1 MAIELNGKTYRN
13 LPEQVEKNATDI
25 AALQSKGVTVD
36 LTPVTTRLTA
46 VEKHADDLDGVMPTD
61 ISFDTSAG
69 SFALRHDGTEITGQD
84 TKANIK
90 GYVEGVATAIVNA
103 AGKPAPSF
111 SYGNNTY
118 YPAYLDTFGDYYAAS
133 TYSISTMNSNYGQL
147 LTLIDTRVY
156 KTSEGN
162 VGATDYSSTIG
173 LSSNAPSI
181 IELSNGSNHCW
192 IQVWRYYLKISNS
205 LTITRL
211 TSLLANKAAL
221 ATGYF
226 CCVKGEGGKLV
237 GYQSDGT
244 TVEIGSD
251 WSVSVTKGGYLD
263 E

>member
-13 LPEQVEKNATDI
+13 LPEQVEKNAADI
-25 AALQSKGVTVD
+25 ATLQSKEVTVD

-46 VEKHADDLDGVMPTD
+46 VEKHADDLDKVMPTD
-61 ISFDTSAG
+61 ISFDTSTG

-90 GYVEGVATAIVNA
+90 SYVEGVATAIVNS

-111 SYGNNTY
+111 SYDNKTY
-118 YPAYLDTFGDYYAAS
+118 YPAYQDNSGTYSAAS
-133 TYSISTMNSNYGQL
+133 TYLIRDINTGYGKVSY
-147 LTLIDTRVY
+147 LIETRAY
-156 KTSEGN
+156 KTSEGTIE
-162 VGATDYSSTIG
+162 ASTSRSAIG
-173 LSSNAPSI
+173 LRANAPAI

-192 IQVWRYYLKISNS
+192 IQVWRSYAYRLDS

-211 TSLLANKAAL
+211 TSLMVSKAAL
-221 ATGYF
+221 ATGCF

-237 GYQSDGT
+237 GYQADGT
-244 TVEIGSD
+244 TTEIGSD
-251 WSVSVTKGGYLD
+251 WSISVTKGGYLD

>member
-25 AALQSKGVTVD
+25 AALQANGVTVD

-46 VEKHADDLDGVMPTD
+46 VEKHADELDKVMPTD

-103 AGKPAPSF
+103 TAKPAPSF
-111 SYGNNTY
+111 SYGNSTY
-118 YPAYLDTFGDYYAAS
+118 YPTFLDTFGNYNVS
-133 TYSISTMNSNYGQL
+133 SYSISTTIDSNYGQL
-147 LTLIDTRVY
+147 LTLLETRTY
-156 KTSEGN
+156 LTSTGTT
-162 VGATDYSSTIG
+162 GASNYSSTIG

-226 CCVKGEGGKLV
+226 CCVKGESGKLV

-244 TVEIGSD
+244 TTEIGSD
-251 WSVSVTKGGYLD
+251 WSISVTKGAYLN

>member
-1 MAIELNGKTYRN
+1 MAIELNGKTYRS

-25 AALQSKGVTVD
+25 AALQAKEVTVD

-46 VEKHADDLDGVMPTD
+46 VEKHADDLDKVMPTD
-61 ISFDTSAG
+61 ISFDTSTG

-103 AGKPAPSF
+103 TGKPAPSF
-111 SYGNNTY
+111 SYGNKTY
-118 YPAYLDTFGDYYAAS
+118 YPAYQDNSGTYSAAS
-133 TYSISTMNSNYGQL
+133 TYAIETISTVYGKEIRL
-147 LTLIDTRVY
+147 KETRAY
-156 KTSEGN
+156 KTSEGTI
-162 VGATDYSSTIG
+162 GANTFSSTIG
-173 LSSNAPSI
+173 LRANTPSI

-192 IQVWRYYLKISNS
+192 ILVRRYYPYSSSS
-205 LTITRL
+205 LSITKL
-211 TSLLANKAAL
+211 TSLLADKAAL

-237 GYQSDGT
+237 GYQADGT
-244 TVEIGSD
+244 TAEIGSD
-251 WSVSVTKGGYLD
+251 WSISVTKGGYLD

>member
-1 MAIELNGKTYRN
+1 MAIELNGKTYRS
-13 LPEQVEKNATDI
+13 LPEQVEKNAADI
-25 AALQSKGVTVD
+25 ATLQSKGVTVD

-46 VEKHADDLDGVMPTD
+46 VEKHADDLDKVMPTD
-61 ISFDTSAG
+61 ISFDTTAG
-69 SFALRHDGTEITGQD
+69 AFALRHDGTEITGQD

-111 SYGNNTY
+111 SYDNKTY
-118 YPAYLDTFGDYYAAS
+118 YPAYLDNSGDYYAAS

-156 KTSEGN
+156 KTSSGTI
-162 VGATDYSSTIG
+162 GASNYSSTIG
-173 LSSNAPSI
+173 LRSNAPAI

-192 IQVWRYYLKISNS
+192 LQVWRYYLNIANS

-211 TSLLANKAAL
+211 TSLLASKAAL

-226 CCVKGEGGKLV
+226 CCVKGESGKLV
-237 GYQSDGT
+237 GYQADGT
-244 TVEIGSD
+244 TTEIGSD
-251 WSVSVTKGGYLD
+251 WSATVTKGAYLN

>member
-1 MAIELNGKTYRN
+1 MAIELNGKTYRT
-13 LPEQVEKNATDI
+13 LPEQVEKNAADI
-25 AALQSKGVTVD
+25 AALQAKEVTVD

-46 VEKHADDLDGVMPTD
+46 VEKHADDLDKVMPTD
-61 ISFDTSAG
+61 ISFDTTAG
-69 SFALRHDGTEITGQD
+69 SFALMHDGTEITGQD

-111 SYGNNTY
+111 SYNNKTY
-118 YPAYLDTFGDYYAAS
+118 YPAYLDASGTYSAAS
-133 TYSISTMNSNYGQL
+133 TYEIETVSSVYGKEAR
-147 LTLIDTRVY
+147 LTATRVY
-156 KTSEGN
+156 KTSEGTI
-162 VGATDYSSTIG
+162 GSSTFSSTIG
-173 LSSNAPSI
+173 LYANAPSV

-192 IQVWRYYLKISNS
+192 IQVWRSYAYRSKS
-205 LTITRL
+205 LTITKL

-226 CCVKGEGGKLV
+226 CCVKGESGKLV

-244 TVEIGSD
+244 TTEIGSD
-251 WSVSVTKGGYLD
+251 WSISVTKGGYLD

>member
-25 AALQSKGVTVD
+25 AALQSKEVTVD

-46 VEKHADDLDGVMPTD
+46 VEKHADDLDKVMPTD

-84 TKANIK
+84 SKANIK

-111 SYGNNTY
+111 NYGNKTY
-118 YPAYLDTFGDYYAAS
+118 YPAYLDASGTYSAAS
-133 TYSISTMNSNYGQL
+133 TYAIQTVNTVYGKEAR
-147 LTLIDTRVY
+147 LIETRAY
-156 KTSEGN
+156 KTSKGTI
-162 VGATDYSSTIG
+162 GASTFSSTIG
-173 LSSNAPSI
+173 LRANAPSV

-192 IQVWRYYLKISNS
+192 IQVWRSYAYRSDS
-205 LTITRL
+205 LSITRL
-211 TSLLANKAAL
+211 TNLLANKAAL
-221 ATGYF
+221 ATGCF

-237 GYQSDGT
+237 GYQADGT
-244 TVEIGSD
+244 TAEISSD
-251 WSVSVTKGGYLD
+251 WSVSVTKGAYID